1 MNRQQFAAALKA
13 LHAPAERQKKIA
25 DAVGEKYGAHSKQYA
40 DEFAKYA
47 RMLSALEMPEHKLW
61 AEFTAW
67 LLEQGIKAGTRT
79 KEQALQDIY
88 DLAHD
93 APESKK
99 PAWRE
104 AYKQIKSLP

>member
-1 MNRQQFAAALKA
+1 MNREQFAAALKA
-13 LHAPAERQKKIA
+13 LHAPVERQKKLA

-47 RMLSALEMPEHKLW
+47 RMLMAIEGKEHEIW
-61 AEFTAW
+61 CQFVAF
-67 LLEQGIKAGTRT
+67 LLQEGIENKART
-79 KEQALQDIY
+79 KDETLKLIY

-104 AYKQIKSLP
+104 AYKKIKSLP